1 MNSKHRIAII
11 EDNTPQRVILSRLLC
26 NDYEV
31 TEFSGGE
38 DFLASSEQFDVLL
51 LDIEMPDINGYDTC
65 RSFRARPGSGN
76 IPVIFVSAHDTA
88 PERVAAYEA
97 GGDDFVTKPIAVHE
111 LKHKIKGV
119 IDQGDRLRQL
129 ADQSS
134 NAQKIAFAAMTG
146 MSDLGVVIEFL
157 RESASGHSYDCIGRQ
172 LIQAMK
178 AWGLKGAVQ
187 IRGCNELLVL
197 STEGEMSPLQSSVL
211 DTLKDIGRIFEF
223 GSRAVLNYA
232 HVSLL
237 VQNLPTDNPEK
248 VGRLR
253 DNLAVLAESADIR
266 IGGLDA
272 SKERDLQKLGIE
284 GVLAELRGA
293 LARINDK
300 SRDNRSN
307 GQHQMVEMIEGLS
320 RTIVTLGLTESQE
333 SYVEDLLKEALDETH
348 HFFDQAISIEGEFS
362 EVLARLQRL
371 AASDYRV

>member
-1 MNSKHRIAII
+1 
-11 EDNTPQRVILSRLLC
+11 
-26 NDYEV
+26 
-31 TEFSGGE
+31 
-38 DFLASSEQFDVLL
+38 
-51 LDIEMPDINGYDTC
+51 
-65 RSFRARPGSGN
+65 
-76 IPVIFVSAHDTA
+76 
-88 PERVAAYEA
+88 
-97 GGDDFVTKPIAVHE
+97 
-111 LKHKIKGV
+111 
-119 IDQGDRLRQL
+119 
-129 ADQSS
+129 
-134 NAQKIAFAAMTG
+134 
-146 MSDLGVVIEFL
+146 
-157 RESASGHSYDCIGRQ
+157 
-172 LIQAMK
+172 MK

-371 AASDYRV
+371 AVSDYRV